1 MYQKFQ
7 SLTKEER
14 LYIVASIFFFAGFA
28 PKTFSD
34 SDMWLLTNVMDL
46 SEDEIKE
53 FKVPDYESMMSHIRE
68 NDDKDIQNWII
79 TNTYK
84 YVLRSNRNDA
94 RLAFQTFVDD
104 LNWDQNL
111 IRESIETC
119 EDLNS

>member
-28 PKTFSD
+28 PETFSD

-104 LNWDQNL
+104 LNWNQNL
-111 IRESIETC
+111 IRESIEIC